1 MNSESIEIK
10 IKYGFKTVEVTVL
23 IPSSTVISINNNAA
37 KYWDK
42 ILFASKE
49 SCLAI
54 YLYGEQNSFGCESD
68 IDIAIKSLIR
78 F

>member
-1 MNSESIEIK
+1 MNSETIKIK
-10 IKYGFKTVEVTVL
+10 IKYGFKTVEATVL
-23 IPSSTVISINNNAA
+23 IPSGNVISINNNAT

-49 SCLAI
+49 SYLAI

-68 IDIAIKSLIR
+68 INVAIKQTIR